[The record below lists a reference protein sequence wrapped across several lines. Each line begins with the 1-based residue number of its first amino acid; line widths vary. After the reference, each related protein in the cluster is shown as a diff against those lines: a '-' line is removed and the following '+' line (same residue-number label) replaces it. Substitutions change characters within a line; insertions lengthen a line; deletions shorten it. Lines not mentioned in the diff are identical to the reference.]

1 MGDYIKLISCDK
13 KNYYV
18 PKNVAE
24 LSEYIR
30 KEIESNNYLIIKLYN
45 NIEVERDQ
53 PLSLEFEDVTFEV
66 LELLVEYLNTKVK

>member
-30 KEIESNNYLIIKLYN
+30 KEIESNNYLIIKLY
-45 NIEVERDQ
+45 IEVERDQ
-53 PLSLEFEDVTFEV
+53 PVSLEFEDVTFEV

>member
-30 KEIESNNYLIIKLYN
+30 KEIESNNYLIIKLY
-45 NIEVERDQ
+45 
-53 PLSLEFEDVTFEV
+53 T
-66 LELLVEYLNTKVK
+66 

>member
-30 KEIESNNYLIIKLYN
+30 KEIESNNYLINKLYN